1 MKMKKVLLAALVG
14 LAAVANAGD
23 WHDFILASPHTRLA
37 LADTLA
43 APDSSAEAA
52 VYEIAPKM
60 PAKALLLSAVV
71 PGAGQIYDGS
81 WLKALGFLGV
91 EAASWYF
98 YSDYQSKGKDIETE
112 YEKYADTNWSE
123 AQYWQAIAS
132 MSGKPAGDIEA
143 LREWEHLNFSHG
155 LHLTKDQQYYE
166 MIGKYNQFNY
176 GWNDI
181 YTTTPSPTDKMTYLK
196 EQIRSPRRLYY
207 ETRRDASN
215 RNFKH
220 ATTCLTVVI
229 LNHMT
234 SALEA
239 VWTVSRHNREIAAA
253 QLYFE
258 PLQQDAKRYTAL
270 TLRVDW

>member
-1 MKMKKVLLAALVG
+1 
-14 LAAVANAGD
+14 
-23 WHDFILASPHTRLA
+23 
-37 LADTLA
+37 
-43 APDSSAEAA
+43 
-52 VYEIAPKM
+52 
-60 PAKALLLSAVV
+60 
-71 PGAGQIYDGS
+71 
-81 WLKALGFLGV
+81 
-91 EAASWYF
+91 
-98 YSDYQSKGKDIETE
+98 
-112 YEKYADTNWSE
+112 YADSNWSE
-123 AQYWQAIAS
+123 EKYWQAIAS
-132 MSGKPAGDIEA
+132 MSGKPVGDIEA

-196 EQIRSPRRLYY
+196 DQIRSPRRLYY

-239 VWTVSRHNREIAAA
+239 AFSVSRHNREVAEAR
-253 QLYFE
+253 LYFE
-258 PLQQDAKRYTAL
+258 PRQMDQKHYSAL

>member
-1 MKMKKVLLAALVG
+1 MKKVLLAAL
-14 LAAVANAGD
+14 LTTAAVAQAGD
-23 WHDFILASPHTRLA
+23 WHDFILTSPRTRLA
-37 LADTLA
+37 LADTA
-43 APDSSAEAA
+43 AIQDSTDQSAETW
-52 VYEIAPKM
+52 VTPKM
-60 PAKALLLSAVV
+60 PAKALLLSAVL
-71 PGAGQIYDGS
+71 PGAGQIYDGEY
-81 WLKALGFLGV
+81 LKALGFLAV

-98 YSDYQSKGKDIETE
+98 YSGYQGKGNDIEDE
-112 YEKYADTNWSE
+112 YEKYADTHWSE
-123 AQYWQAIAS
+123 DKYWQAIAS
-132 MSGKPAGDIEA
+132 MSGKPADDIEA

-196 EQIRSPRRLYY
+196 EQVRSPRRLYY

-229 LNHMT
+229 LNHMA
-234 SALEA
+234 SALESA
-239 VWTVSRHNREIAAA
+239 WSVSHHNREIAEAR
-253 QLYFE
+253 LYFE
-258 PLQQDAKRYTAL
+258 PRQMDQQRYSAL